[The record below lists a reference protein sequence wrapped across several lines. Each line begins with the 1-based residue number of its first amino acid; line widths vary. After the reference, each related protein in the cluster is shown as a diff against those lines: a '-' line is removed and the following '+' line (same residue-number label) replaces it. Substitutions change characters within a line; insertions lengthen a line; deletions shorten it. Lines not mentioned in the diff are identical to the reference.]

1 MADENLEREKKIRL
15 HPSYNFISMIKRHI
29 NKKGHAFGPA
39 TTHHSLSLFL
49 YNPN

>member
-39 TTHHSLSLFL
+39 THHSLSLFL